1 MKHLVRFALPALVML
16 SACSE
21 KAEEAAEPQRV
32 VAASPEMVSDDGAAP
47 QNKFGFR
54 QDLEQPTLLRDKQ
67 AEARTNADKA
77 AANAAVQADPAAAP
91 AAAARIAYAYSFGFR
106 VAANSLPD
114 LQRSHADLCKKMGPQ
129 SCRVMEMSQ
138 SGADEDYAYGKLLLE
153 VAAPQAQG
161 FGAQLEKIAQGLDSE
176 QISSAVSGEDL
187 SKQIVDTEAKLRARV
202 LLRDRLM
209 ELLAT
214 RKGTVAELIEA
225 ERGVAEVNQ
234 EIDEAQS
241 WLKELQGRVEFSKVT
256 IEYESENRSG
266 SSFLSPIKAVLGSL
280 GMIFGGVIAGLIAL
294 TVALVPISL
303 FVVGV
308 RWLWRRVRRLL
319 QGGSATP

>member
-16 SACSE
+16 AACSE
-21 KAEEAAEPQRV
+21 KAEEAAEQVPKLN
-32 VAASPEMVSDDGAAP
+32 SISLKDTGPNGAA
-47 QNKFGFR
+47 
-54 QDLEQPTLLRDKQ
+54 
-67 AEARTNADKA
+67 AD
-77 AANAAVQADPAAAP
+77 Q
-91 AAAARIAYAYSFGFR
+91 AAAATPAAGPRIAYTYSFGFR
-106 VAANSLPD
+106 IAAESLPK
-114 LQRSHADLCKKMGPQ
+114 LQTSHADLCKKMGPQ

-138 SGADEDYAYGKLLLE
+138 SETDDGFSNGELLLE

-161 FGAQLEKIAQGLDSE
+161 FGAELGKVAQGLDGR
-176 QISSAVSGEDL
+176 QISSEVTGEDL

-280 GMIFGGVIAGLIAL
+280 GMIFGGVIAALIAV

-303 FVVGV
+303 FVVAV

-319 QGGSATP
+319 QRGSVTP

>member
-21 KAEEAAEPQRV
+21 TADEAAEPQKLN
-32 VAASPEMVSDDGAAP
+32 SISLKDTGPNGAA
-47 QNKFGFR
+47 
-54 QDLEQPTLLRDKQ
+54 
-67 AEARTNADKA
+67 AD
-77 AANAAVQADPAAAP
+77 Q
-91 AAAARIAYAYSFGFR
+91 AAAATPAAGPRIAYTYSFGFR
-106 VAANSLPD
+106 IPAESLPK
-114 LQRSHADLCKKMGPQ
+114 LQSSHADLCKKMGPQ

-138 SGADEDYAYGKLLLE
+138 SETDDGFSNGELLLE
-153 VAAPQAQG
+153 VAAPQAPG
-161 FGAQLEKIAQGLDSE
+161 FGAQLEKIAQGLDGR

-214 RKGTVAELIEA
+214 RKGTVAELIQA

-280 GMIFGGVIAGLIAL
+280 GMIFGGVIAALIAL

-308 RWLWRRVRRLL
+308 RWLWRRGRRLL
-319 QGGSATP
+319 QRGAVTP

>member
-16 SACSE
+16 AACSE
-21 KAEEAAEPQRV
+21 KAEEAAEQVPKLN
-32 VAASPEMVSDDGAAP
+32 SISLKDTGPNGAA
-47 QNKFGFR
+47 
-54 QDLEQPTLLRDKQ
+54 
-67 AEARTNADKA
+67 AD
-77 AANAAVQADPAAAP
+77 Q
-91 AAAARIAYAYSFGFR
+91 AAAATPAAGPRITYTYSFGFR
-106 VAANSLPD
+106 IAAESLPK
-114 LQRSHADLCKKMGPQ
+114 LQTSHADLCKKMGPQ

-138 SGADEDYAYGKLLLE
+138 SETDDGFSNGELLLE

-161 FGAQLEKIAQGLDSE
+161 FGAELGKVAQGLDGR
-176 QISSAVSGEDL
+176 QISSEVTGEDL

-280 GMIFGGVIAGLIAL
+280 GMIFGGVIAALIAV

-303 FVVGV
+303 FVVAV

-319 QGGSATP
+319 QRGSVTP

>member
-1 MKHLVRFALPALVML
+1 MKHLVRFALPALIML

-21 KAEEAAEPQRV
+21 RAEEVAEPQKFMV
-32 VAASPEMVSDDGAAP
+32 KSPDMSGDDEAAP
-47 QNKFGFR
+47 QNKFGF
-54 QDLEQPTLLRDKQ
+54 QEAVEQPTLLRDKQ
-67 AEARTNADKA
+67 AEARTEAGKA
-77 AANAAVQADPAAAP
+77 AADAAVQTDPAAAP
-91 AAAARIAYAYSFGFR
+91 AVAARIAYAYSFGFR
-106 VAANSLPD
+106 VAAKSLPD
-114 LQRSHADLCKKMGPQ
+114 LQRGHADLCKKMGPQ

-138 SGADEDYAYGKLLLE
+138 SGADDDYAYGKLLLE

-161 FGAQLEKIAQGLDSE
+161 FGAELENVAQGLGGE

-187 SKQIVDTEAKLRARV
+187 SKQIVDTGAKLRARI

-256 IEYESENRSG
+256 IEYGSESRSG

-280 GMIFGGVIAGLIAL
+280 GMIFGGVIAALIAI
-294 TVALVPISL
+294 TVALVPVSL

-308 RWLWRRVRRLL
+308 RWVWRRGRRLL
-319 QGGSATP
+319 QRDAAAP